1 MPCFL
6 VGENV
11 AQAVSLACGADLEK
25 TSHQVGHILAALFI
39 PAESWICSVLISLFA
54 AFHVSGGTTDLLC
67 ASLTRLS

>member
-25 TSHQVGHILAALFI
+25 TSHQVGHILAALYSCGKLDMLSSDK
-39 PAESWICSVLISLFA
+39 PLRLFTSA
-54 AFHVSGGTTDLLC
+54 VALQIFFC

>member
-25 TSHQVGHILAALFI
+25 TSHQVGHILAALYSCGKLELVTFD
-39 PAESWICSVLISLFA
+39 E
-54 AFHVSGGTTDLLC
+54 GTGLEAC
-67 ASLTRLS
+67 RA